1 MNQIHQ
7 GKGKKKKNT
16 EILKPKGFICLGN
29 QQQHQAK
36 PNTPP
41 KKNSKTKTTT
51 TAIQI
56 QSNLVSFFPPSSSS
70 SSSST
75 SFFGFLQKPAV
86 SARTGQSK
94 HEISSE
100 DVGIATDSATGLT
113 ETSVLHSLLGSSS

>member
-1 MNQIHQ
+1 LETSNNTKPNPTPHP
-7 GKGKKKKNT
+7 KKIQK
-16 EILKPKGFICLGN
+16 
-29 QQQHQAK
+29 QQQQQQ
-36 PNTPP
+36 
-41 KKNSKTKTTT
+41 
-51 TAIQI
+51 AIQI

-70 SSSST
+70 ST

-86 SARTGQSK
+86 SVRTGQSK

>member
-7 GKGKKKKNT
+7 GKGKKKHRNSET
-16 EILKPKGFICLGN
+16 QRIYLPWKPATTPS
-29 QQQHQAK
+29 QTQHPTQ
-36 PNTPP
+36 
-41 KKNSKTKTTT
+41 KKLKTTT

-70 SSSST
+70 ST
-75 SFFGFLQKPAV
+75 SLFGFLHKPAV